1 MSDGTG
7 SFGSNP
13 GGSSTSA
20 AQRTTP
26 TDAKTERTQPA
37 PIAAAPDPDA
47 PREPE
52 SVPSRYKGP
61 DPEFDRPI
69 FKRHKDTPPAGPT
82 GTIIRKAPPPPP
94 ARPQIPRPEMR
105 SETRAEARVERPSP
119 APRQTSAPRQ
129 EREPMPPRPVA
140 RTEPR
145 TEPRAEPR
153 VVPRVESRAVPRVES
168 RADARSEPR
177 PEPSRVARMPLTPV
191 PPLPLKKVETGI
203 MALDH
208 RIGGLSVGTMNVLS
222 GVEHSARSYLAVH
235 IANTVI
241 ENGGRVLALIS
252 PTEEGYW
259 SPTPGL
265 YVDVAVRRDPDDL
278 VATIESAGKVDLVIF
293 DPLHAVQTPPEQ
305 DRIAA
310 MDHAIASIA
319 RILPRQRTT
328 VLAVSHMVDRAARH
342 QGVSLHPWMFRDV
355 SVLLDASEVILIL
368 RTTRAGGREILVY
381 RRGINNRVG
390 GLPSFVLPWV

>member
-1 MSDGTG
+1 MTDGPG
-7 SFGSNP
+7 SFGTNP
-13 GGSSTSA
+13 GGSATSLGGSATSLGGSATSA
-20 AQRTTP
+20 AQRTGAN
-26 TDAKTERTQPA
+26 AKNEPAPPA

-52 SVPSRYKGP
+52 LVPSRYKGP

-94 ARPQIPRPEMR
+94 ARPQIPRPEMK
-105 SETRAEARVERPSP
+105 SETRAEARIERPAP
-119 APRQTSAPRQ
+119 APRQV
-129 EREPMPPRPVA
+129 REPLPPRPIA

-145 TEPRAEPR
+145 PEPRT
-153 VVPRVESRAVPRVES
+153 VPRVESRAES
-168 RADARSEPR
+168 RTEPR
-177 PEPSRVARMPLTPV
+177 SEPSRVARMPLAPV

-259 SPTPGL
+259 APTPGL

-278 VATIESAGKVDLVIF
+278 IATIESAGKVDLVIF

-310 MDHAIASIA
+310 VDHAVAA
-319 RILPRQRTT
+319 VAKILPRLRTT

-355 SVLLDASEVILIL
+355 AVLLDASEVILIL
-368 RTTRAGGREILVY
+368 RTSRTGGREILIY

>member
-7 SFGSNP
+7 SFGSNSGP
-13 GGSSTSA
+13 SATSA
-20 AQRTTP
+20 AQRTGEDMKSEP
-26 TDAKTERTQPA
+26 VRPA
-37 PIAAAPDPDA
+37 PVAAAPDPDA

-52 SVPSRYKGP
+52 AVPSRYKGP

-94 ARPQIPRPEMR
+94 ARPQVPRPEPR
-105 SETRAEARVERPSP
+105 PESRTPERAEARVERPAP
-119 APRQTSAPRQ
+119 APRQA
-129 EREPMPPRPVA
+129 REPMPPRPLPRVEPRPEPRVESRTVA

-145 TEPRAEPR
+145 
-153 VVPRVESRAVPRVES
+153 S
-168 RADARSEPR
+168 
-177 PEPSRVARMPLTPV
+177 EPSRVARMPLAPV

-278 VATIESAGKVDLVIF
+278 IATIESAGKVDLVVF
-293 DPLHAVQTPPEQ
+293 DPLHAVQTLPEQ

-310 MDHAIASIA
+310 VDHAVAAIAK
-319 RILPRQRTT
+319 ILPRLRTT

-368 RTTRAGGREILVY
+368 RTSRTGGREILVY

>member
-1 MSDGTG
+1 MTDGTG
-7 SFGSNP
+7 SFGTSP
-13 GGSSTSA
+13 GGSATST
-20 AQRTTP
+20 AQRTGAS
-26 TDAKTERTQPA
+26 AKNEPASPA

-52 SVPSRYKGP
+52 SVPSRYRGP

-94 ARPQIPRPEMR
+94 ARPQIPRPEVKT
-105 SETRAEARVERPSP
+105 ETRAEARVERPAP
-119 APRQTSAPRQ
+119 AARQAITRPV
-129 EREPMPPRPVA
+129 REPLPTRP
-140 RTEPR
+140 TPR
-145 TEPRAEPR
+145 TETRPEA
-153 VVPRVESRAVPRVES
+153 RAVPRVES
-168 RADARSEPR
+168 RAEPR
-177 PEPSRVARMPLTPV
+177 TEPRSEPSRVARMPLAPV

-259 SPTPGL
+259 APMPGL

-310 MDHAIASIA
+310 VDHAVAAIAK
-319 RILPRQRTT
+319 ILPRLRTT

-368 RTTRAGGREILVY
+368 RTSRTGGREILVY